1 MKKLLLLLALFFTTA
16 QAQQLIEYTVHHA
29 PGGPSDRIARYL
41 TKDLSPKEYI
51 VINRPGAAGRIAAK
65 HIMTTNS
72 VLVATMAQIYV
83 TNPIN
88 FKDLEYSPDRD
99 LEAVATVAILP
110 NLLACRSTLE
120 ITNFKQFL
128 NTTKSLNFAVNGY
141 GSAEHIATEAL
152 FVHTKGTHQIIPYAN
167 AGNKGVLDMLG
178 GNIDCMF
185 ANFASIKPF
194 VEDKRVTILFAS
206 HDLGVNVPTWN
217 SYFKEPFPYQ
227 SYVALVVAKNMDS
240 NVKKKIVADID
251 RVFKSPTYAKDVL
264 DQGLIPSGST
274 EPWAVN
280 AMHKANK
287 ALGRFIENAK
297 LKTN

>member
-41 TKDLSPKEYI
+41 TRDLSAKEYI
-51 VINRPGAAGRIAAK
+51 VINRPGAAGRIATK
-65 HIMTTNS
+65 HIMSTNS

-83 TNPIN
+83 TNPMN
-88 FKDLEYSPDRD
+88 FKDLEYSPDKD
-99 LEAVATVAILP
+99 LEALATVAILP

-120 ITNFKQFL
+120 ITSFKQFL
-128 NTTKSLNFAVNGY
+128 ATTKSLNFAVNGY

-152 FVHTKGTHQIIPYAN
+152 FVHARGKHQIIPYAN

-194 VEDKRVTILFAS
+194 VDDKRVTVLFSS

-217 SYFKEPFPYQ
+217 SYFKEQFPYQ
-227 SYVALVVAKNMDS
+227 SYVALVVSKNMDA
-240 NVKKKIVADID
+240 NIKKKIVADID
-251 RVFKSPTYAKDVL
+251 RVFKSATYDKEVFDA
-264 DQGLIPSGST
+264 GLIPAGST
-274 EPWAVN
+274 ELWAIN
-280 AMHKANK
+280 AMHKSNRG
-287 ALGRFIENAK
+287 LERFIMNGN